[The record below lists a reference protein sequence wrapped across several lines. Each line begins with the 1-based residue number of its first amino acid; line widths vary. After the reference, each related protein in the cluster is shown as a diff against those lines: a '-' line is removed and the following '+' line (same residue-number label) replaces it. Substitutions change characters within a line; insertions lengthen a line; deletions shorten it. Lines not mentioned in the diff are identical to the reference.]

1 MNLYLLVAGI
11 LTLIAALLHI
21 GCIYFGASWY
31 RFFGAG
37 EHMAR
42 LAEQGSHYPTL
53 VTSVITLVLLIWSA
67 YAAAGAGVLLK
78 LPFMRWVLS
87 LITLLLLL
95 RAVAG
100 FYFVFEP
107 MGRTPA
113 FWLWSSLICLLLA
126 ALYGVGLVQK
136 WPILAKAK

>member
-11 LTLIAALLHI
+11 LTLIAALLHL

-53 VTSVITLVLLIWSA
+53 ITSVITFVLLIWSA
-67 YAAAGAGVLLK
+67 YAAAGAGLLAK

-87 LITLLLLL
+87 SITLLLLL

-100 FYFVFEP
+100 FYFIFQP
-107 MGRTPA
+107 LGRTPA

-126 ALYGVGLVQK
+126 CFYGLGLIRQ
-136 WPILAKAK
+136 WPALAKK